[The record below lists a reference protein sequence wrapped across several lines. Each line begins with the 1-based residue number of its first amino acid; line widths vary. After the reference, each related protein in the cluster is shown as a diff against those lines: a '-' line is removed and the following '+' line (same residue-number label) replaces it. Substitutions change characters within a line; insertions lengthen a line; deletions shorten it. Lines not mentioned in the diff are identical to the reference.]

1 MLLGTSNAGPLYIEL
16 ALKLMSECFLL
27 PTKRSSLFH
36 LPRDWYFPIQSK
48 GSSLSVAFCSG
59 IARIPE
65 WGAHRHFLGGG
76 HKILTTKKQRW
87 CAKLKHRPPTPAP
100 QWKLLDGFAQISVP
114 AWIGVTW
121 QRQWLTAVAT
131 VYRTPWFLY
140 GLQSISDSFHAFCPY
155 LTWQNVNQF
164 VSTFPPTV
172 FPNP

>member
-65 WGAHRHFLGGG
+65 WGAASTFSIFGWKVLTSRKSIVLSRTLNCYMFSLI
-76 HKILTTKKQRW
+76 IL
-87 CAKLKHRPPTPAP
+87 PTPSKKTYHQFNANPRTAP
-100 QWKLLDGFAQISVP
+100 SRNRGAGPRSPHRGYANGLSITYKACFT
-114 AWIGVTW
+114 VTSFC
-121 QRQWLTAVAT
+121 
-131 VYRTPWFLY
+131 WFLVIN
-140 GLQSISDSFHAFCPY
+140 SKC
-155 LTWQNVNQF
+155 
-164 VSTFPPTV
+164 
-172 FPNP
+172 